1 VTIVT
6 ELDLP
11 AFEYTASDLAAD
23 IYHQRLASARKYGWL
38 ARSPLGFAVL
48 DHEAGEFFL
57 RSKAAVFPG
66 RMIADLVSVTSGPA
80 RELVE
85 GNLLNNSGEPHR
97 RMRTVAAQALN
108 PRATARW
115 RPAMRQFLAEL
126 WSAIGPV
133 DHCEFIAAVAKP
145 YPAMTMTAL
154 LGAPSEDAMQLDEW
168 ARWARR
174 QFDMRALTTQL
185 ADIERASLELHEYV
199 EALFRQQKADPP
211 QTLIGALVSAD
222 GREDGLSHGE
232 SVNLAVNVL
241 TAGIGTAQ
249 AQMAHALRLFAEHP
263 EQWTLLADRPELAP
277 QAVSE
282 VLRFQLPTPSNAR
295 FLIEDVEYRGVVFP
309 QGTVLTICLEPA
321 SLEPSP
327 SPSAEAATGEDQTAI
342 EPFDITASRED
353 RLLTFGIGPH
363 HCLGVHPARAEL
375 EEALTFLAP
384 RMPELALDGD
394 PEFGLGGAEGLFE
407 VKALPLRWTPAS

>member
-38 ARSPLGFAVL
+38 ARSPLGFVVL

-57 RSKAAVFPG
+57 RSKSAVFPG
-66 RMIADLVSVTSGPA
+66 RMIADLVGVTSGPA

-85 GNLLNNSGEPHR
+85 GNLLNNSGELHR

-115 RPAMRQFLAEL
+115 RPAMRQFLAER
-126 WSAIGPV
+126 WSAIEQAGR
-133 DHCEFIAAVAKP
+133 CEFITALAKP
-145 YPAMTMTAL
+145 YPAMTMTAI
-154 LGAPSEDAMQLDEW
+154 LGAPPEDAMQLDEW

-174 QFDMRALTTQL
+174 QFDMQALTSEL
-185 ADIERASLELHEYV
+185 ADIEGASMELHEYV
-199 EALFRQQKADPP
+199 ETLFRQQKADPP
-211 QTLIGALVSAD
+211 DTLIGALVTAD
-222 GREDGLSHGE
+222 GREDGLSHDD

-263 EQWTLLADRPELAP
+263 AQWTLVAERPELAP

-282 VLRFQLPTPSNAR
+282 VLRFQLPVPSNAR
-295 FLIEDVEYRGVVFP
+295 FLVEDVEYRGIVFP
-309 QGTVLTICLEPA
+309 QGTVLTVCLEPA
-321 SLEPSP
+321 SLEPS
-327 SPSAEAATGEDQTAI
+327 AETETGEGQTAI

-363 HCLGVHPARAEL
+363 HCLGVHAARAQL
-375 EEALTFLAP
+375 EEALAFLAP
-384 RMPELALDGD
+384 RMPELALDGE

-407 VKALPLRWTPAS
+407 VKALPLRWTTISG